1 MHRSGVRI
9 PLSPPRQRL
18 GLSCTR
24 KGLTS
29 TVKPFSYAAFCS
41 RRLIVTISGMR
52 NNVALRFTTLTA
64 EGHGRT
70 NPLISTK
77 KTHAKGAYKTP
88 TRVSFSM
95 QNRGKLPFLWQF
107 TLFVVS
113 SLIAVGI
120 CSSLALKSRK
130 PLTIA
135 QKGFLLD
142 KERMI
147 SSVLIN
153 EKMTDRVRKSA
164 VGHLLFTDFFFLYFL
179 SLGFPHD
186 RNNPRSPDVPAELCH
201 KAFHYPQRD
210 NHTS

>member
-24 KGLTS
+24 KGLTKI
-29 TVKPFSYAAFCS
+29 VKPFSYAAFCS
-41 RRLIVTISGMR
+41 RRLIVTISDVR

-70 NPLISTK
+70 NPLISTTG
-77 KTHAKGAYKTP
+77 THAKGAYKTP

-95 QNRGKLPFLWQF
+95 QNRGKLPFSWQF

-113 SLIAVGI
+113 SRIAVGI
-120 CSSLALKSRK
+120 CSSLALGNRK
-130 PLTIA
+130 PLTIV
-135 QKGFLLD
+135 QKGFLHD

-164 VGHLLFTDFFFLYFL
+164 VGRFAYKVSLTGISYSKYFL
-179 SLGFPHD
+179 MVLNFYLPIF
-186 RNNPRSPDVPAELCH
+186 
-201 KAFHYPQRD
+201 K
-210 NHTS
+210 

>member
-1 MHRSGVRI
+1 MVEVEGS
-9 PLSPPRQRL
+9 SPFA
-18 GLSCTR
+18 
-24 KGLTS
+24 S
-29 TVKPFSYAAFCS
+29 T
-41 RRLIVTISGMR
+41 I
-52 NNVALRFTTLTA
+52 
-64 EGHGRT
+64 
-70 NPLISTK
+70 

-88 TRVSFSM
+88 PRVSFSM
-95 QNRGKLPFLWQF
+95 QNRGELPFLWQF

-120 CSSLALKSRK
+120 CSSLALKSHK

-135 QKGFLLD
+135 QKGFLYD

-153 EKMTDRVRKSA
+153 EKMTDRTLMNA
-164 VGHLLFTDFFFLYFL
+164 VGQFIFNDFFSLYSLF
-179 SLGFPHD
+179 LGFPHD

-210 NHTS
+210 MHTS